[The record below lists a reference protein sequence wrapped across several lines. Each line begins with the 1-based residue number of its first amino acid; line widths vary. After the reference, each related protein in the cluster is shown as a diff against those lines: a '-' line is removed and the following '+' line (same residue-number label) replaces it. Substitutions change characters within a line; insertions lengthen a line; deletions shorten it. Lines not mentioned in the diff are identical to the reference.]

1 MEDPLLPSGST
12 SGTGVRRRNG
22 SSSSLGGTESGAL
35 NNVLVGRR
43 GEAITKGNVYQKAA
57 AMVDQAEDGVGLPPE
72 VLEQSNF
79 EESAKLYFAYIRLEF
94 LWNLNLAALLL
105 LNFFEVPLW
114 CKENFPNPCGDRD
127 KFYLGD
133 LPYLTRHESLIFET
147 VILIILGV
155 STFFPIAI
163 IGSKLFWKSRLE
175 VLRSSLF
182 VVLALDTLV
191 NAIYVIPS
199 GFIVSL
205 PFRLA
210 PYLRIA
216 LIVVNVRGLRDC
228 MKTLVGVVPDFLDIA
243 ALLGLYLLFSS
254 WLAYVLFEDT
264 IQGKSIFTTYSTTLY
279 QMSILFTTSNN
290 PDVWL
295 PAYKS
300 SRFTSLFF
308 ILYILFGVYFIMN
321 LILAVVYDSFK
332 GQLAKLLINEEDKR
346 QQVLSAAFKL
356 IDEQGRGY
364 LDVPQCAK
372 LFKELN
378 KYRTL
383 PKIADDDM
391 EAVFY
396 ALDDSGDFKINREEF
411 SDLCKAIS
419 LKFDKAEEPSWFEQF
434 PAFYKSGTLEFLKT
448 FVRSPVFEKIV
459 IGMLLV
465 NAVAVIIETTLDIEN
480 SSSQRFWQ
488 DVEFALGW
496 LYVVEMSLK
505 VLVYGFNNYWRSAQ
519 NQFDFVITVTIVV
532 AETAAFFSPTDLP
545 FFSNE
550 EWIRYLLIARLMRL
564 TRLLVLVERYK
575 VMVATF
581 FKLIPN
587 LMPYLGMVFCLMC
600 IFCSLGV
607 HLFGGLVY
615 AGNPIL
621 ESTSIFE
628 NDYLLQNF
636 NDFASGMVTLFDLL
650 IMGNWQ
656 SWMDSFVT
664 LTGTWWTMFFFWG
677 FYVIAVLFLLNLIVA
692 FVLEAFFAE
701 MEINESEKSSSQ
713 DDSSSSDSD
722 NEGPKHNQR
731 QRRRAKR
738 ARDFNVQSLLN
749 HMLSAEMEKSKSF
762 NQRVEA

>member
-1 MEDPLLPSGST
+1 MEDPLLPSGS
-12 SGTGVRRRNG
+12 GRRGGRG
-22 SSSSLGGTESGAL
+22 ESSSLGGHESGAL

-43 GEAITKGNVYQKAA
+43 GEAITKGNNFQKAA

-72 VLEQSNF
+72 VLEQPNF
-79 EESAKLYFAYIRLEF
+79 EEAAKLYFAYIRLDF
-94 LWNLNLAALLL
+94 LWDLNLAALLL

-114 CKENFPNPCGDRD
+114 CKEKFPNPCGDRD
-127 KFYLGD
+127 KFFLGG
-133 LPYLTRHESLIFET
+133 LPYLTRYESLIFET
-147 VILIILGV
+147 VVLLILGV

-163 IGSKLFWKSRLE
+163 IGSKLFWKNKLDIARA
-175 VLRSSLF
+175 SLF
-182 VVLALDTLV
+182 LVLALDTVV

-210 PYLRIA
+210 PYLRVA
-216 LIVVNVRGLRDC
+216 LVVVNTRGLRDC
-228 MKTLVGVVPDFLDIA
+228 MRTLVGVVPDFLNIA

-264 IQGKSIFTTYSTTLY
+264 VQGKSIFTTYTTTLY

-346 QQVLSAAFKL
+346 QRVLSAAFRL

-396 ALDDSGDFKINREEF
+396 ALDDSGDFKINRTEF
-411 SDLCKAIS
+411 SDLCNAIS
-419 LKFDKAEEPSWFEQF
+419 LKFDKAEEPSWFEHY
-434 PAFYKSGTLEFLKT
+434 PAFYNSDTLNVVKA

-459 IGMLLV
+459 IGMLLI

-480 SSSQRFWQ
+480 SSSQRLWQ

-496 LYVVEMSLK
+496 VYVIEMSLK

-519 NQFDFVITVTIVV
+519 NQFDFIITVTIVI

-550 EWIRYLLIARLMRL
+550 EWIRYLLIARLLRL

-587 LMPYLGMVFCLMC
+587 LLPYLGMVFCLMC
-600 IFCSLGV
+600 VFCSLGV

-621 ESTSIFE
+621 ETTTMFE

-656 SWMDSFVT
+656 VWMESFTT
-664 LTGTWWTMFFFWG
+664 LTGKWWTMFFFWG

-701 MEINESEKSSSQ
+701 MEINESTKSSE

-722 NEGPKHNQR
+722 NEGHKFNA
-731 QRRRAKR
+731 RRRAKR

-749 HMLSAEMEKSKSF
+749 HMLSAELEKNKSF
-762 NQRVEA
+762 EERTEA

>member
-1 MEDPLLPSGST
+1 MEDPLLPSGS
-12 SGTGVRRRNG
+12 GRRG
-22 SSSSLGGTESGAL
+22 GGESSAVGRRESGAL

-43 GEAITKGNVYQKAA
+43 GEAITKGDNYQKAA
-57 AMVDQAEDGVGLPPE
+57 AMVDQAEDGVGLLGE
-72 VLEQSNF
+72 VLEQPNF
-79 EESAKLYFAYIRLEF
+79 EEAAKLYFAYIRMDF
-94 LWNLNLAALLL
+94 LWDLNLAALLL

-114 CKENFPNPCGDRD
+114 CKESFPNPCGDRE
-127 KFYLGD
+127 KFFLGG
-133 LPYLTRHESLIFET
+133 LPYLTRYESLIFET
-147 VILIILGV
+147 VVLFILGV
-155 STFFPIAI
+155 STFFPIVI
-163 IGSKLFWKSRLE
+163 IGKKLFWSNKLDRT
-175 VLRSSLF
+175 RASLF
-182 VVLALDTLV
+182 LVLALDTVV

-210 PYLRIA
+210 PYLSVA
-216 LIVVNVRGLRDC
+216 LVIVNTRGLRDC
-228 MKTLVGVVPDFLDIA
+228 VRTLVGVIPDFVDIA

-264 IQGKSIFTTYSTTLY
+264 VQGNLVFTTYTTTLY

-295 PAYKS
+295 PAYKT

-346 QQVLSAAFKL
+346 QQVLGAAFSL
-356 IDEQGRGY
+356 LDEQGRAY
-364 LDVPQCAK
+364 LDVPQCAR

-396 ALDDSGDFKINREEF
+396 ALDDSGDFKINRVEF
-411 SDLCKAIS
+411 ADLCQAIS
-419 LKFDKAEEPSWFEQF
+419 LKFDKAEEPSWFEQY
-434 PAFYKSGTLEFLKT
+434 PAFYDSDTLNAVKK
-448 FVRSPVFEKIV
+448 FVRSHTFEKIV
-459 IGMLLV
+459 IGMLLI
-465 NAVAVIIETTLDIEN
+465 NAVAVFIETTLDIED
-480 SSSQRFWQ
+480 SSSQNFWQ
-488 DVEFALGW
+488 DIEFALGW
-496 LYVVEMSLK
+496 VYVVEMGLK
-505 VLVYGFNNYWRSAQ
+505 VLVYGFNNYWRSTQ
-519 NQFDFVITVTIVV
+519 NQFDFIITVTIVF
-532 AETAAFFSPTDLP
+532 AETAAFLSPTDLP

-550 EWIRYLLIARLMRL
+550 EWIRYLLICRLLRL

-587 LMPYLGMVFCLMC
+587 LMPYLGIVFCLMC
-600 IFCSLGV
+600 LFCSLGV

-621 ESTSIFE
+621 ASTTMFE

-656 SWMDSFVT
+656 IWMDSYT
-664 LTGTWWTMFFFWG
+664 ALTGKWWTIFFFWG

-692 FVLEAFFAE
+692 FVLEAFFSE
-701 MEINESEKSSSQ
+701 MEISASEKASE
-713 DDSSSSDSD
+713 DDGSSSDSD
-722 NEGPKHNQR
+722 NEGQKFNP
-731 QRRRAKR
+731 RRRAKR

-749 HMLSAEMEKSKSF
+749 HMLSAELEKNKSF
-762 NQRVEA
+762 EEHQA

>member
-1 MEDPLLPSGST
+1 MEDPLLPSGS
-12 SGTGVRRRNG
+12 RRRRG
-22 SSSSLGGTESGAL
+22 GESSGVGRRESGAL

-43 GEAITKGNVYQKAA
+43 GEAITKGDNYQKAA
-57 AMVDQAEDGVGLPPE
+57 AMVDQAEDGVGLPME
-72 VLEQSNF
+72 VLEQADF
-79 EESAKLYFAYIRLEF
+79 EEAAKLYFAYIRLDF
-94 LWNLNLAALLL
+94 LWDLNLAALLL

-114 CKENFPNPCGDRD
+114 CKGSFSNPCGDRE
-127 KFYLGD
+127 KFFLGGF
-133 LPYLTRHESLIFET
+133 PYLTRYESLIFET
-147 VILIILGV
+147 VILLILGV
-155 STFFPIAI
+155 STFFPIVI
-163 IGSKLFWKSRLE
+163 IGNKLFWKNKLDLARA
-175 VLRSSLF
+175 SLF
-182 VVLALDTLV
+182 LILALDTVV

-210 PYLRIA
+210 PYLRVA
-216 LIVVNVRGLRDC
+216 LVIVNTRGLRDC
-228 MKTLVGVVPDFLDIA
+228 VRTLVGVIPEFVDIA

-264 IQGKSIFTTYSTTLY
+264 VQGNIVFTTYSTTLY

-346 QQVLSAAFKL
+346 QRVLGAAFSL
-356 IDEQGRGY
+356 LDDQRRGY
-364 LDVPQCAK
+364 LDARQCAK
-372 LFKELN
+372 LFGELN

-396 ALDDSGDFKINREEF
+396 ALDDSGDLKINRAEF
-411 SDLCKAIS
+411 ADLCSAIA
-419 LKFDKAEEPSWFEQF
+419 LKFDKAEEPSWFEQY
-434 PAFYKSGTLEFLKT
+434 PAFYNSDTLNYVKT
-448 FVRSPVFEKIV
+448 FVRSRVFEKVV
-459 IGMLLV
+459 IGMLLI
-465 NAVAVIIETTLDIEN
+465 NAVAVFIETTLDIED

-488 DVEFALGW
+488 DIEFFLGW
-496 LYVVEMSLK
+496 LYVVEMLLK
-505 VLVYGFNNYWRSAQ
+505 VLVYGFNNYWRSLQ
-519 NQFDFVITVTIVV
+519 NQFDFIITVTIVV
-532 AETAAFFSPTDLP
+532 AETAAFISPTDLP

-550 EWIRYLLIARLMRL
+550 EWIRYLLICRLLRL

-575 VMVATF
+575 VMVSTF

-587 LMPYLGMVFCLMC
+587 LMPYLGIVFCLMC
-600 IFCSLGV
+600 LFCSLGV

-621 ESTSIFE
+621 EGTTMFE

-636 NDFASGMVTLFDLL
+636 NDFQSGMVTLFDLL

-656 SWMDSFVT
+656 IWMDSYTT
-664 LTGTWWTMFFFWG
+664 LTGKWWTIFFFWG

-692 FVLEAFFAE
+692 FVLEAFFSE
-701 MEINESEKSSSQ
+701 MEISASAKESEG
-713 DDSSSSDSD
+713 DGSSSDSD
-722 NEGPKHNQR
+722 NEGPKLTPQHIAQR
-731 QRRRAKR
+731 RAQRRAKR
-738 ARDFNVQSLLN
+738 ARDFNVESLLN
-749 HMLSAEMEKSKSF
+749 HMLSAELEKNKSF
-762 NQRVEA
+762 EERQA

>member
-1 MEDPLLPSGST
+1 MEDPLLPSGS
-12 SGTGVRRRNG
+12 RRRRG
-22 SSSSLGGTESGAL
+22 GESSGVGRRESGAL

-43 GEAITKGNVYQKAA
+43 GEAITKGDNYQKAA
-57 AMVDQAEDGVGLPPE
+57 AMVDQAEDGVGLPME
-72 VLEQSNF
+72 VLEQADF
-79 EESAKLYFAYIRLEF
+79 EEAAKLYFAYIRLDF
-94 LWNLNLAALLL
+94 LWDLNLAALLL

-114 CKENFPNPCGDRD
+114 CKGSFSNPCGDRE
-127 KFYLGD
+127 KFFLGGF
-133 LPYLTRHESLIFET
+133 PYLTRYESLIFET
-147 VILIILGV
+147 VILLILGV
-155 STFFPIAI
+155 STFFPIVI
-163 IGSKLFWKSRLE
+163 IGNKLFWKNKLDLARA
-175 VLRSSLF
+175 SLF
-182 VVLALDTLV
+182 LILALDTVV

-210 PYLRIA
+210 PYLRVA
-216 LIVVNVRGLRDC
+216 LVIVNTRGLRDC
-228 MKTLVGVVPDFLDIA
+228 VRTLVGVIPEFVDIA

-264 IQGKSIFTTYSTTLY
+264 VQGNIVFTTYSTTLY

-346 QQVLSAAFKL
+346 QRVLGAAFSL
-356 IDEQGRGY
+356 LDDQRRGY
-364 LDVPQCAK
+364 LDARQCAK
-372 LFKELN
+372 LFGELN

-396 ALDDSGDFKINREEF
+396 ALDDSGDLKINRAEF
-411 SDLCKAIS
+411 ADLCSAIA
-419 LKFDKAEEPSWFEQF
+419 LKFDKAEEPSWFEQY
-434 PAFYKSGTLEFLKT
+434 PAFYNSDTLNYVKT
-448 FVRSPVFEKIV
+448 FVRSRVFEKVV
-459 IGMLLV
+459 IGMLLI
-465 NAVAVIIETTLDIEN
+465 NAVAVFIETTLDIED

-488 DVEFALGW
+488 DIEFFLGW
-496 LYVVEMSLK
+496 LYVVEMLLK
-505 VLVYGFNNYWRSAQ
+505 VLVYGFNNYWRSLQ
-519 NQFDFVITVTIVV
+519 NQFDFIITVTIVV
-532 AETAAFFSPTDLP
+532 AETAAFISPTDLP

-550 EWIRYLLIARLMRL
+550 EWIRYLLICRLLRL

-575 VMVATF
+575 VMVSTF

-587 LMPYLGMVFCLMC
+587 LMPYLGIVFCLMC
-600 IFCSLGV
+600 LFCSLGV

-621 ESTSIFE
+621 EGTTMFE

-636 NDFASGMVTLFDLL
+636 NDFQSGMVTLFDLL

-656 SWMDSFVT
+656 IWMDVSFWSFGIVRSRRWV
-664 LTGTWWTMFFFWG
+664 LVGSRL
-677 FYVIAVLFLLNLIVA
+677 IAFIC
-692 FVLEAFFAE
+692 
-701 MEINESEKSSSQ
+701 
-713 DDSSSSDSD
+713 
-722 NEGPKHNQR
+722 
-731 QRRRAKR
+731 
-738 ARDFNVQSLLN
+738 
-749 HMLSAEMEKSKSF
+749 
-762 NQRVEA
+762 